1 MMNEILTIDIL
12 PCSTLPTGIDV
23 FTYLCNPNAPPAI
36 GQICIVPFGKQEILG
51 ICLSKAKPPISDMRL
66 KPIKEILP
74 LPPLTKA
81 TLDFIDK
88 FADYNMIKRG
98 TVLKMMIALA
108 TKALPT
114 HETQYQLMPD
124 IESIITEK
132 LIKLTAMRAKFITEA
147 KFLPPLPLKTLHTET
162 GVSVASIKK
171 MQALG
176 MIKSITQQQKISAP
190 IYHYQP
196 PDFSNEQQK
205 VKQAMQP
212 LLADATTILL
222 DGETGSGK
230 TLLYFDAVAKILQQ
244 GKQVLILLPEIIL
257 TRQFVAL
264 FETYFG
270 IAPLLWHSSQSEATR
285 KHIWQHAI
293 HGTAFCVMGARSA
306 LLLPFQNLGL
316 IIVDEEHDSS
326 YKQSEGN
333 IYHARDMAVLRAKL
347 THIPIML
354 ASATPSLESIVNADK
369 NRYHRLMLKQRYGGF
384 AMPDIHLIDVRK
396 EKYERGKFISAQI
409 IKHLQMVLDEK
420 QQAILYLNRRGFAP
434 LLLCRS
440 CGYRFM
446 CQSCDAW
453 LVAHYH
459 ISKLQ
464 CHHCGFQ
471 TPLAEECPDCQSDDL
486 LPCGPGIERI
496 ADEVQTI
503 FPDANV
509 ALMSSDHIK
518 QREQGEQLIT
528 AMQQGEIDILIGTQ
542 ILTKGFHFANLSFVG
557 VIDADLSLAGGDLRA
572 GEHTY
577 QLLHQ
582 VMGRAGR
589 EQNGTVML
597 QTTNPEHIL
606 FQSLASGK
614 RDEFYQSEKTFRKQ
628 GNWPPFGR
636 MAMLILKGNHQEK
649 LHEFAKSLKQ
659 NLPQA
664 NNIAVLGPALAPLAR
679 VNNQWQIRFL
689 LRTHR
694 NFLLQQFIN
703 DWLARVKKPSAIH
716 LKIDIDPL

>member
-1 MMNEILTIDIL
+1 MMNKILTIDIL

-23 FTYLCNPNAPPAI
+23 FTYLCNPDAPPVI

-51 ICLSKAKPPISDMRL
+51 VIVGAPKLPTSDMRL

-74 LPPLTKA
+74 LPPLTQA

-114 HETQYQLMPD
+114 HETHYQLMPD

-132 LIKLTAMRAKFITEA
+132 SLKLTAMRQKFITEA
-147 KFLPPLPLKTLHTET
+147 KNLPPLPLKTLHTET
-162 GVSVASIKK
+162 AVSVASIKK
-171 MQALG
+171 MQEIG
-176 MIKSITQQQKISAP
+176 MIKTITQQQKITLP
-190 IYHYQP
+190 DYNYQP

-212 LLADATTILL
+212 LLDDGTAILL

-285 KHIWQHAI
+285 KQIWQHAI
-293 HGTAFCVMGARSA
+293 HGTPVCVMGARSA

-347 THIPIML
+347 NHIPIVL
-354 ASATPSLESIVNADK
+354 ASATPSLESMVNADK
-369 NRYHRLMLKQRYGGF
+369 GRYHRLMLKQRYGGF

-396 EKYERGKFISAQI
+396 EKYERGKFISAEI

-459 ISKLQ
+459 INKLQ

-471 TPLAEECPDCQSDDL
+471 TPLADKCPDCESDDL

-496 ADEVQTI
+496 ADEVNTI

-518 QREQGEQLIT
+518 QREHGEQLIT
-528 AMQQGEIDILIGTQ
+528 AMQQSEIDILIGTQ

-589 EQNGTVML
+589 EQHGTVML

-614 RDEFYQSEKTFRKQ
+614 RDEFYQSEKEFRKQ

-636 MAMLILKGNHQEK
+636 MAMIILKGNHQEK
-649 LHEFAKSLKQ
+649 LYEFAKSLKQ

-664 NNIAVLGPALAPLAR
+664 NHIAVLGPALAPLAR